1 MSSWTWVAKT
11 LKNLRLATPT
21 STSTTTMRKPVTAD
35 QLQSRLMSAS
45 AGVPKQKDGLAVPPR
60 PKKPLTPYFRFLA
73 QVREDAKKEN
83 PKLKITELMKKIGTQ
98 WDRLDEAGKE
108 KYLAAYKKD
117 MESYSATLDKY
128 QASLTPEQTAL
139 VEQLKMEKMSKKDK
153 REKKRRVKDLGKPKK
168 PMTAFLLFL
177 RAQAKHGDTI
187 EQYQQ
192 LAKQMGT
199 KWKGMSE
206 AEKAPYLAQ
215 YNDAA
220 SIYEKDLKKW
230 EDKMLKQGNND
241 VVRISHLTK
250 AIRAKLN
257 R

>member
-1 MSSWTWVAKT
+1 M
-11 LKNLRLATPT
+11 
-21 STSTTTMRKPVTAD
+21 
-35 QLQSRLMSAS
+35 
-45 AGVPKQKDGLAVPPR
+45 
-60 PKKPLTPYFRFLA
+60 
-73 QVREDAKKEN
+73 
-83 PKLKITELMKKIGTQ
+83 
-98 WDRLDEAGKE
+98 
-108 KYLAAYKKD
+108 
-117 MESYSATLDKY
+117 
-128 QASLTPEQTAL
+128 
-139 VEQLKMEKMSKKDK
+139 
-153 REKKRRVKDLGKPKK
+153 GKPKK

-230 EDKMLKQGNND
+230 EDKMLKQVCKTARFGNSFFD
-241 VVRISHLTK
+241 RV
-250 AIRAKLN
+250 AKLIILICLGE
-257 R
+257 